1 MQGLN
6 DCIRAL
12 QSKMIPNTGSAA
24 RDHLACERTVLA
36 WLRTGMVLATALHIP
51 SWRTALAQLLRL
63 PSTAFGSNS
72 IPVTPTI
79 SKRSAVTA
87 SVAADPT
94 TLLHALASLSVNVSD
109 PDMQPLLRL
118 LAHQQAQ
125 LDVLTQARLQSTPL
139 LSVVDQSRYA
149 HLAKPL
155 GGTFLAVGFVFLLLG
170 IYRYYTVQHALMQEP
185 SRFPPSRR
193 SVGIGAFFIGALVI
207 ACFASVM
214 ASRNT

>member
-12 QSKMIPNTGSAA
+12 QSKKIPNTGSAA

-36 WLRTGMVLATALHIP
+36 WLRTGMVLATVGI
-51 SWRTALAQLLRL
+51 ALAQLLRL

-72 IPVTPTI
+72 VPVTPTT
-79 SKRSAVTA
+79 SKRSDIAA
-87 SVAADPT
+87 AADPT
-94 TLLHALASLSVNVSD
+94 TLLHALASLSSPSVNVSD
-109 PDMQPLLRL
+109 PDMQPILRL

-125 LDVLTQARLQSTPL
+125 LDALAQTRLQSPPL

-170 IYRYYTVQHALMQEP
+170 IHRYYTVQHALMQEP
-185 SRFPPSRR
+185 SQFPPSRR